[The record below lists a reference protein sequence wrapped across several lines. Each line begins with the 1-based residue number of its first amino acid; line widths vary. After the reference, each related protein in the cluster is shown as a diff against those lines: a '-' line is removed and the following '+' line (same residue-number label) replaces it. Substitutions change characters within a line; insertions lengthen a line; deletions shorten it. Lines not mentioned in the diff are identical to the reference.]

1 MFRDGMVRGVGGWGE
16 IGRERKWEIL
26 SKCMCRSGVT
36 PDLKCT
42 LRVCVHVC
50 MCVMMVAAVGG
61 SENRRI

>member
-1 MFRDGMVRGVGGWGE
+1 MCRDGMVRRVGGWEE

-42 LRVCVHVC
+42 LCVSVC
-50 MCVMMVAAVGG
+50 MCACVCDEVGG